1 MDRWTGKGRVRGAII
16 ALGLAG
22 GVLSGVSCRG
32 TDIAEPTVPSTASEL
47 RPALATTTTNALSFR
62 QVSAGWHYTCGV
74 TTDDLAYC
82 WGSNAVGQ
90 LGNGAGDQ
98 ALVPVAVAG
107 GLRFR
112 QVSAGKTHACGVTAD
127 DRAYCWGRNV
137 FGQLGDGTTN
147 DSPTPVAVAGGRRFR
162 QVRAGWYHTCG
173 VNRYDVAFCWGYN
186 NKGQLGDRTFTQRLT
201 PVRVTGGLRFRHV
214 VPDGLHTCGVTT
226 ESRAFCWGFNT
237 DGQLGD
243 GTTIQ
248 HRNPAPVAGG
258 LSFRQV
264 GTAATQAGSWHAVT
278 CGVTTDNRAYCWG
291 DNDFGQLGDG
301 TVTKRLM
308 PTRVAGALQ
317 FGGVST
323 GGEHTCGVA
332 TGGLAYC
339 WGRNEH
345 AGQLGDGTYVNR
357 RTPVGVSGGLVF
369 REVSSAWYHTCGVT
383 TDNLAY
389 CWGSGALGDGTFGIS
404 TSPVPVAGPM

>member
-1 MDRWTGKGRVRGAII
+1 MDRGTEKGRVRRAII

-32 TDIAEPTVPSTASEL
+32 TDIAEPTEPSTGSEL
-47 RPALATTTTNALSFR
+47 RPALATTTSALAFR
-62 QVSAGWHYTCGV
+62 QVSTGWWYACGV
-74 TTDDLAYC
+74 TTDDRAYC
-82 WGSNAVGQ
+82 WGTNSDG
-90 LGNGAGDQ
+90 LGNGTGEDAV
-98 ALVPVAVAG
+98 APVAVAG
-107 GLRFR
+107 GLQFR
-112 QVSAGKTHACGVTAD
+112 QVSAGKTHACAVTTD
-127 DRAYCWGRNV
+127 DRAYCWGRND

-147 DSPTPVAVAGGRRFR
+147 SSPTPVAVGGGRRFR

-186 NKGQLGDRTFTQRLT
+186 NKGQLGDGTFTQRLT

-248 HRNPAPVAGG
+248 HRKPAPVAGG

-264 GTAATQAGSWHAVT
+264 STGATQAGSWHAVS

-291 DNDFGQLGDG
+291 DNEFGQLGDG
-301 TVTKRLM
+301 TTTKRLT
-308 PTRVAGALQ
+308 PTPVGGDLQ
-317 FGGVST
+317 FSGVST
-323 GGEHTCGVA
+323 SGEHTCGVT

-339 WGRNEH
+339 WGRNEYI
-345 AGQLGDGTYVNR
+345 ARLGYGPYENQ
-357 RTPVGVSGGLVF
+357 PAPGAVSGGLVF
-369 REVSSAWYHTCGVT
+369 REVSSGWYQTCGVT

-389 CWGSGALGDGTFGIS
+389 CWGSTPA
-404 TSPVPVAGPM
+404 PVPGQM